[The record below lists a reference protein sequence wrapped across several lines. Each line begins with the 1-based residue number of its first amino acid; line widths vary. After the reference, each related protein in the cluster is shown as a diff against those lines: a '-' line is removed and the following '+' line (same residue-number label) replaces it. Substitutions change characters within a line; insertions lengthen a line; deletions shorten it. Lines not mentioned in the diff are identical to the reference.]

1 MRIHPRP
8 LAHVGGHSTR
18 LPTARNHCGGNG
30 GGGGGA
36 KEQRA
41 LACAV
46 SHTPAEKLRHP
57 KVCVQHVDVEVTPS
71 AS

>member
-1 MRIHPRP
+1 MRMRIHTRP

-18 LPTARNHCGGNG
+18 LRTARNHCGGNG
-30 GGGGGA
+30 GGGGNGGA

-46 SHTPAEKLRHP
+46 S
-57 KVCVQHVDVEVTPS
+57 
-71 AS
+71 